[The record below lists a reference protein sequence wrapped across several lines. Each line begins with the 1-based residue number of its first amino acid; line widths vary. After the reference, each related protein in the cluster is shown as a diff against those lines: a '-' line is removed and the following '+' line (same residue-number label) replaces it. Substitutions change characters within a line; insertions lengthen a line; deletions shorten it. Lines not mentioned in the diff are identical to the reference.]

1 MIFHIGI
8 IINNHTPKSRSSLHF
23 MYGLKHSEHLD
34 FCQTDGTQYEEIAC
48 LTSIDITQI
57 SKTF

>member
-1 MIFHIGI
+1 
-8 IINNHTPKSRSSLHF
+8 

-48 LTSIDITQI
+48 LTSIDHRFQKHSNNSSN
-57 SKTF
+57 SKVL